1 MFNTPKDAPDTF
13 IHAMSEAEGDALFD
27 ALNPSFKS
35 TVALLDK
42 IAPLTVAVRHRDLPI
57 VRAQINPTI
66 PVVKVAHALAT
77 EGLCLKHNAE
87 SGDLYLTYNEIIGP
101 TSDDVTRAVQ
111 RSGTG
116 KPGSI
121 EEC

>member
-1 MFNTPKDAPDTF
+1 MAITPGNVSDTF
-13 IHAMSEAEGDALFD
+13 IHAMSEAEEAGLKNFASAMDKVLS
-27 ALNPSFKS
+27 LN
-35 TVALLDK
+35 VN
-42 IAPLTVAVRHRDLPI
+42 VRHRDLPI
-57 VRAQINPTI
+57 VRAQIDPTI
-66 PVVKVAHALAT
+66 PVVKVARALAT